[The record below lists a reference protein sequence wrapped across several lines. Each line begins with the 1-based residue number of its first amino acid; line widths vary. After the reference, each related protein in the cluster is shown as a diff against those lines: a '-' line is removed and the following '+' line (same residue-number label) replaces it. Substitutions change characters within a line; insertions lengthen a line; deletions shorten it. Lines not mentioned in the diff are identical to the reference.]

1 MYSVHHF
8 VTEDQQWSSHFL
20 YF

>member
-8 VTEDQQWSSHFL
+8 VTEDQQRSSHFL